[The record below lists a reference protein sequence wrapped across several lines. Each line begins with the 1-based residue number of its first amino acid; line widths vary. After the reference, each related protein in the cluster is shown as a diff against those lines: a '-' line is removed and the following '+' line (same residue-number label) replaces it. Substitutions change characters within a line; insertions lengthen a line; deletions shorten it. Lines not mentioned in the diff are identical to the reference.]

1 MRVRWAARF
10 VGAALVALCLT
21 LLLLE
26 VRTQGPRGATVT
38 CGSSWDVISGRVGW
52 PQWWSWD
59 TQAGSADLARTSRC
73 PGAVNGRMWLVTGL
87 FLAALATMATAE
99 VLARKGRPA
108 VRTSPRAMH
117 TVGIVL
123 LVLGAAL
130 TVAGVIGIAL
140 LTADPTD
147 PLFLYVSRPVAVLVG
162 LLLLVPAVLIAA
174 LGLVAMTWS
183 QPAAGVGS
191 TDART

>member
-1 MRVRWAARF
+1 MRVRWAGRLI
-10 VGAALVALCLT
+10 GIALVALCVT
-21 LLLLE
+21 LLLLS
-26 VRTQGPRGATVT
+26 VRTKGLSGATVT

-59 TQAGSADLARTSRC
+59 TQAGSADLARTARC
-73 PGAVNGRMWLVTGL
+73 PGAVNGRMWLVTAI
-87 FLAALATMATAE
+87 FLAALVLLTAAE
-99 VLARKGRPA
+99 VVTRRGRSA
-108 VRTSPRAMH
+108 VHASPRGMR
-117 TVGIVL
+117 TVGLAL
-123 LVLGAAL
+123 LVLGVAL

-183 QPAAGVGS
+183 QTSAGVS
-191 TDART
+191 NTDART